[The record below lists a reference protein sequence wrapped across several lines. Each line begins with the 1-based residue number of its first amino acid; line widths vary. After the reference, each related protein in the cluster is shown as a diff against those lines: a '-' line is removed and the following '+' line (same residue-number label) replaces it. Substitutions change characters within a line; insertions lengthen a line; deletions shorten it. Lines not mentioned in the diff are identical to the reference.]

1 MAARS
6 ISMNRCM
13 MGMLDIQS
21 AQAVGLPTFYMLNL
35 FEHKLVFYTR
45 CKPAFENSFFFKEL
59 IHITLFCGTSIITLW
74 IGWWTVHCIESSIPK
89 MNCHHVLHVYP
100 FCGTVV

>member
-1 MAARS
+1 
-6 ISMNRCM
+6 

-45 CKPAFENSFFFKEL
+45 CKPAFENSFFLK
-59 IHITLFCGTSIITLW
+59 S
-74 IGWWTVHCIESSIPK
+74 
-89 MNCHHVLHVYP
+89 
-100 FCGTVV
+100 